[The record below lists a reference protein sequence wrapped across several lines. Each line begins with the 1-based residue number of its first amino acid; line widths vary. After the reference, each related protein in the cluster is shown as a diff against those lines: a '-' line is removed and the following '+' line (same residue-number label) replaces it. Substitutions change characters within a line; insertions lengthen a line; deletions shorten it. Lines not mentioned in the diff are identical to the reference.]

1 MRQTPNQKRS
11 RGRSSGRKGGGHSV
25 NRTFESN
32 GPSAKLRGNAS
43 QLYEKYQA
51 LARDAGSAGDRI
63 SSENYM
69 QHAEHYYR
77 LMIAAS
83 ASQQQQQ
90 QQRQQ
95 PAPGDPP
102 GTGPQPN
109 SNEDENSDKRN
120 DERSDGIV
128 VEARKNDEPV
138 LELAAEAETGDDPE
152 EAA

>member
-1 MRQTPNQKRS
+1 MRQSPNQKRS
-11 RGRSSGRKGGGHSV
+11 RGRSSGRKGGGHSA

-43 QLYEKYQA
+43 QLYEKYQV

-63 SSENYM
+63 SSENYL

-77 LMIAAS
+77 LMMAAN
-83 ASQQQQQ
+83 ASQQ

-95 PAPGDPP
+95 SAPGDPP
-102 GTGPQPN
+102 GTGPQPS
-109 SNEDENSDKRN
+109 SNEDEDSDKQN
-120 DERSDGIV
+120 GERSNGAV
-128 VEARKNDEPV
+128 VEARINDEPV